1 MNTKHLTIIMH
12 KSYYNLLL
20 DIQCACNP
28 SAHSSG
34 RKPHDEMNS
43 KAPELLM
50 QHMYIINDLI
60 TSLTHTH
67 THSTIHRHI
76 QSNAACL
83 GEDVL
88 QLLKMKHLM
97 RMKLHC
103 SSSTRPWRYT
113 SNYTITQNNKKNN
126 NTHDITTYA
135 IVAWASGWAIIS
147 RHSASIACNIQIKL

>member
-12 KSYYNLLL
+12 KSYYKLLL

-50 QHMYIINDLI
+50 QHMYIINDLV

-67 THSTIHRHI
+67 THT
-76 QSNAACL
+76 L
-83 GEDVL
+83 
-88 QLLKMKHLM
+88 
-97 RMKLHC
+97 
-103 SSSTRPWRYT
+103 
-113 SNYTITQNNKKNN
+113 N
-126 NTHDITTYA
+126 NTQTHT
-135 IVAWASGWAIIS
+135 
-147 RHSASIACNIQIKL
+147 IKCSMPG

>member
-50 QHMYIINDLI
+50 QHMYIINDLV

-67 THSTIHRHI
+67 THTQQYTDTYNQMQH
-76 QSNAACL
+76 AW
-83 GEDVL
+83 V
-88 QLLKMKHLM
+88 KMSFS
-97 RMKLHC
+97 C
-103 SSSTRPWRYT
+103 
-113 SNYTITQNNKKNN
+113 
-126 NTHDITTYA
+126 
-135 IVAWASGWAIIS
+135 
-147 RHSASIACNIQIKL
+147 